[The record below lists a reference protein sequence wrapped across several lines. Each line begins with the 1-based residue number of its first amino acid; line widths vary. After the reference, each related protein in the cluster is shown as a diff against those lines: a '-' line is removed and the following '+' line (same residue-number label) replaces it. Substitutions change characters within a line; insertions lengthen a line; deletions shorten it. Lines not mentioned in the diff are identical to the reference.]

1 MHEAVGVFAGDLD
14 LGHVDVDLGLGLGR
28 ALGDHLLG
36 FALGSLT
43 AHLGLGLGE
52 EATEHD
58 LLAAQAGAPELKVD
72 KVVVS
77 EAGASVYSASEFA
90 SQEMPDVDVSLRGA
104 ASIARRLQD
113 PLAELVKIDPKSI
126 QSWEEKNAF
135 LKVAGGFIERFDPE
149 IKALATDALDKNKNG
164 IPDFLEIA
172 LAKIAPQT
180 AMIAAPAEAQGFA
193 SRPLVVE
200 PRRVVKARVSDA
212 TVEALAQKFARQ
224 SKSAVKQ

>member
-1 MHEAVGVFAGDLD
+1 MIPVAVQSVIEKLQTTDSKEW
-14 LGHVDVDLGLGLGR
+14 R
-28 ALGDHLLG
+28 
-36 FALGSLT
+36 
-43 AHLGLGLGE
+43 E
-52 EATEHD
+52 NIREATYDALVH
-58 LLAAQAGAPELKVD
+58 AT
-72 KVVVS
+72 
-77 EAGASVYSASEFA
+77 
-90 SQEMPDVDVSLRGA
+90 VSL
-104 ASIARRLQD
+104 
-113 PLAELVKIDPKSI
+113 KIDPKSI

>member
-1 MHEAVGVFAGDLD
+1 MTTVLRIFWPRFVALSVLLIIGI
-14 LGHVDVDLGLGLGR
+14 
-28 ALGDHLLG
+28 ALGAGVAMAQDTTGTVPAVEDYTGIAGLANSALAG
-36 FALGSLT
+36 FAT
-43 AHLGLGLGE
+43 ALAGLIVAVIARLWNMIPVAVQSVIE
-52 EATEHD
+52 KLQTTDSKEWRENIREATYDALVH
-58 LLAAQAGAPELKVD
+58 AT
-72 KVVVS
+72 
-77 EAGASVYSASEFA
+77 
-90 SQEMPDVDVSLRGA
+90 VSL
-104 ASIARRLQD
+104 
-113 PLAELVKIDPKSI
+113 KIDPKSI